1 MEGIRRRGGIVT
13 CLAHRQPTASNGDA
27 GDKYTGL
34 DRFDRVVDQRWI
46 KTSTGTATD
55 RFQYGY
61 DRDGNRLYRNN
72 LVNSSFGELY
82 HANGASNGYDNLNQ
96 LQAFARGTLNA
107 GHDTVSSTLAFDAN
121 GNMTTDDNGKTL
133 VYDAW
138 NRLVAYKNAG
148 TTLASYKYD
157 AFG

>member
-72 LVNSSFGELY
+72 LANAAFGELY
-82 HANGASNGYDNLNQ
+82 HANGANGYDNFNQ
-96 LQAFARGTLNA
+96 LTAFARGTLSA
-107 GHDTVSSTLAFDAN
+107 SISGGPLDTVTTAVTSQSWSLDVMGNFKSQTTN
-121 GNMTTDDNGKTL
+121 GTL
-133 VYDAW
+133 VSRTH
-138 NRLVAYKNAG
+138 NKQNEITEV
-148 TTLASYKYD
+148 
-157 AFG
+157 